1 MLRSEIL
8 KSLGF
13 SLLIALQAQ
22 AAPVFDNPNAYY
34 GQDFYNELAQ
44 GNLKNQNLKDKLNAI
59 LKKVHHL
66 TTPFFQF
73 CSQTQVSL
81 PQTIFIK
88 CSIFQKK
95 IK

>member
-1 MLRSEIL
+1 MVSGREPVEV
-8 KSLGF
+8 KS
-13 SLLIALQAQ
+13 
-22 AAPVFDNPNAYY
+22 
-34 GQDFYNELAQ
+34 NEANVKSDP
-44 GNLKNQNLKDKLNAI
+44 GEMIIDKVPAI

-95 IK
+95 LNN

>member
-1 MLRSEIL
+1 MVSGREPVEV
-8 KSLGF
+8 KS
-13 SLLIALQAQ
+13 
-22 AAPVFDNPNAYY
+22 
-34 GQDFYNELAQ
+34 NEANVKSDP
-44 GNLKNQNLKDKLNAI
+44 GEMIIDKVPGI

>member
-1 MLRSEIL
+1 MVSGREPVEV
-8 KSLGF
+8 KS
-13 SLLIALQAQ
+13 
-22 AAPVFDNPNAYY
+22 
-34 GQDFYNELAQ
+34 NEANVKSDP
-44 GNLKNQNLKDKLNAI
+44 GEMIIDKVPAI

-88 CSIFQKK
+88 SSIFQKK

>member
-1 MLRSEIL
+1 MVSGREPVEV
-8 KSLGF
+8 KSKEANVKSDPGEM
-13 SLLIALQAQ
+13 II
-22 AAPVFDNPNAYY
+22 
-34 GQDFYNELAQ
+34 
-44 GNLKNQNLKDKLNAI
+44 DKVPAI

>member
-1 MLRSEIL
+1 MVSGREPVEV
-8 KSLGF
+8 KS
-13 SLLIALQAQ
+13 
-22 AAPVFDNPNAYY
+22 
-34 GQDFYNELAQ
+34 NEANVKSDP
-44 GNLKNQNLKDKLNAI
+44 GEMIIDKVPAI

-81 PQTIFIK
+81 PQTIFIN

>member
-1 MLRSEIL
+1 MVSGREPVEVKSNEANVKSDPGEI
-8 KSLGF
+8 
-13 SLLIALQAQ
+13 II
-22 AAPVFDNPNAYY
+22 
-34 GQDFYNELAQ
+34 
-44 GNLKNQNLKDKLNAI
+44 DKVPAI

-88 CSIFQKK
+88 YSIFQRK

>member
-1 MLRSEIL
+1 MVSGREPVEV
-8 KSLGF
+8 KS
-13 SLLIALQAQ
+13 
-22 AAPVFDNPNAYY
+22 
-34 GQDFYNELAQ
+34 NEANVKSDP
-44 GNLKNQNLKDKLNAI
+44 GEMIIDKVPAI

-66 TTPFFQF
+66 TTNFFQF

>member
-1 MLRSEIL
+1 MVSGREPVEV
-8 KSLGF
+8 KSNKANVKSDPGEM
-13 SLLIALQAQ
+13 II
-22 AAPVFDNPNAYY
+22 
-34 GQDFYNELAQ
+34 
-44 GNLKNQNLKDKLNAI
+44 DKVPAI

>member
-1 MLRSEIL
+1 MVSGREPVEV
-8 KSLGF
+8 KS
-13 SLLIALQAQ
+13 
-22 AAPVFDNPNAYY
+22 
-34 GQDFYNELAQ
+34 NEANVKSDP
-44 GNLKNQNLKDKLNAI
+44 GEMIIDKVPAI

-81 PQTIFIK
+81 PQTTFIK

>member
-1 MLRSEIL
+1 MVSGREPVEV
-8 KSLGF
+8 KS
-13 SLLIALQAQ
+13 
-22 AAPVFDNPNAYY
+22 
-34 GQDFYNELAQ
+34 NEANVKSDP
-44 GNLKNQNLKDKLNAI
+44 GEMIIDKVPAI

-73 CSQTQVSL
+73 FSQTQVSL

-95 IK
+95 NK

>member
-1 MLRSEIL
+1 MVSGREPVEV
-8 KSLGF
+8 KS
-13 SLLIALQAQ
+13 
-22 AAPVFDNPNAYY
+22 
-34 GQDFYNELAQ
+34 NEANVKSDP
-44 GNLKNQNLKDKLNAI
+44 GEMIIDKVPAI

-95 IK
+95 NK

>member
-1 MLRSEIL
+1 MVSGREPVEV
-8 KSLGF
+8 KS
-13 SLLIALQAQ
+13 
-22 AAPVFDNPNAYY
+22 
-34 GQDFYNELAQ
+34 NEANVKSDP
-44 GNLKNQNLKDKLNAI
+44 GEMIIDKVPAI
-59 LKKVHHL
+59 LKKFIIDH
-66 TTPFFQF
+66 PFFQF

>member
-1 MLRSEIL
+1 MVSGREPVEV
-8 KSLGF
+8 KS
-13 SLLIALQAQ
+13 
-22 AAPVFDNPNAYY
+22 
-34 GQDFYNELAQ
+34 NEANVKSDP
-44 GNLKNQNLKDKLNAI
+44 GEMIIDKVPAI

-81 PQTIFIK
+81 PQPIFIK

>member
-1 MLRSEIL
+1 MVSGREPVEV
-8 KSLGF
+8 KS
-13 SLLIALQAQ
+13 
-22 AAPVFDNPNAYY
+22 
-34 GQDFYNELAQ
+34 NEANVKS
-44 GNLKNQNLKDKLNAI
+44 GPGEMIIDKVPAI

-88 CSIFQKK
+88 CSIFQRK